1 MKSQAAPERSKTSGY
16 FGVAAPRVP
25 AKALPAQPTREI
37 YCFAASVRLLW
48 LKVCVVSLIAIPG
61 FATVPDA
68 PEGALLA
75 SLAAALAWRG
85 LGRADAEGLK
95 LVIDHDR
102 ILLVLCDQRPLV
114 CTVHALAWYQSLLF
128 LSLRDESRT
137 RVVILARDALPER
150 EWRRLR
156 FRLRQLEP

>member
-1 MKSQAAPERSKTSGY
+1 MKSQAAAERSKTPGY
-16 FGVAAPRVP
+16 FGAATPRVP
-25 AKALPAQPTREI
+25 ATALLARPTREI

-48 LKVCVVSLIAIPG
+48 LKVSVVSLIVIPG

-85 LGRADAEGLK
+85 LGRADAEGLQ
-95 LVIDHDR
+95 LVLDHDR
-102 ILLVLCDQRPLV
+102 VLLVMRDQPPLV
-114 CTVHALAWYQSLLF
+114 GTVHALTWYQSLLF

-137 RVVILARDALPER
+137 KVVILARDALPER